1 MIVLDTNV
9 ISELIRPRP
18 DPRVLRWIDAQDRDT
33 LFVTT
38 VTQAELLYGIA
49 ILPEGKRRRE
59 LLDELSQ
66 TMDRRLAD
74 RVLPFDSDAA
84 ALYAERRAAARRA
97 GQQTGIPD
105 ALIAAIAASRGFA
118 VATRDTAPFV
128 AMGVPVL
135 DPFTA

>member
-18 DPRVLRWIDAQDRDT
+18 DPRVVRWIDAQDRDT

-74 RVLPFDSDAA
+74 RVLPFDGDAA
-84 ALYAERRAAARRA
+84 ALYAERRAAARRV

-105 ALIAAIAASRGFA
+105 ALIAAIAASRGFT
-118 VATRDTAPFV
+118 VDTRDTAPFA